1 MSNQVQAT
9 LKELAADPDSA
20 VIVNRIILDKDT
32 ICLSN
37 IDEGIAEIET
47 ATQLLERSGND
58 IKTLIEK
65 VNSIGSLTDQAA
77 VVRAV
82 SDILLILEPV
92 VNKIAPENPIICA
105 ATPEQSFGSLRNI
118 ATLVNEL
125 SYTDKLTLDDEARI
139 QLKAEMKMK
148 IWGLCKS
155 DWVKQK
161 YYLCHNCPLP

>member
-1 MSNQVQAT
+1 M
-9 LKELAADPDSA
+9 
-20 VIVNRIILDKDT
+20 
-32 ICLSN
+32 
-37 IDEGIAEIET
+37 
-47 ATQLLERSGND
+47 ERSGND

-139 QLKAEMKMK
+139 QLKAEMKMR
-148 IWGLCKS
+148 ILGLCKS